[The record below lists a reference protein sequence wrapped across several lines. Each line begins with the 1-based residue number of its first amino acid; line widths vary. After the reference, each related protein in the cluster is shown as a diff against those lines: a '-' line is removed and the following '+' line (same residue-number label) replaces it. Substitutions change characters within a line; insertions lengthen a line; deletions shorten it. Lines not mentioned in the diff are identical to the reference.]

1 MTTHSAAPSAAT
13 PLNGGE
19 LRNRIRDAELTIGTF
34 AGMGAPA
41 AVEVCAAAGVD
52 WVVVDLEHG
61 AGSESELSASISA
74 ASSYSTPALVRVEA
88 PERIRV
94 GRALDL
100 GAAGIMFPRIESADH
115 ARRAIEMMQ
124 YPPRG
129 LRGAATYNRQGRFGL
144 DREILD
150 TVGDG
155 LVGII
160 QIETASALAEID
172 AIAAIKGVDVLFV
185 GPVDLSYALGIPF
198 GFQNAAFRSALESIV
213 RTAEANGVTAGIMAA
228 NATAAADFS
237 DAGFR
242 FISIGSDATVLA
254 QALSSAVGAT
264 RDRSV
269 GHPDPERLR

>member
-1 MTTHSAAPSAAT
+1 MTTHSAGRFAAT

-19 LRNRIRDAELTIGTF
+19 LRNRIRNAELTVGTF
-34 AGMGAPA
+34 AGMGSPA

-52 WVVVDLEHG
+52 WIVVDLEHG

-74 ASSYSTPALVRVEA
+74 ASSYATPTLVRVET

-100 GAAGIMFPRIESADH
+100 GAAGIMFPRIDSADD
-115 ARRAIEMMQ
+115 ARRAIQMMQ
-124 YPPRG
+124 YPPSG
-129 LRGAATYNRQGRFGL
+129 VRGAATYNRQGRFGL
-144 DREILD
+144 DREILNS
-150 TVGDG
+150 VGDE

-160 QIETASALAEID
+160 QVETASALEEID
-172 AIAAIKGVDVLFV
+172 AIAAIPGVDVLFV

-198 GFQNAAFRSALESIV
+198 QFQDAAFGSALERIV

-228 NATAAADFS
+228 NATAAADFA

-242 FISIGSDATVLA
+242 CISIGSDATVLA
-254 QALSSAVGAT
+254 HALAAAIEEV
-264 RDRSV
+264 RS
-269 GHPDPERLR
+269 GS